1 MCIWSR
7 VNSWNIF
14 IFASNQAF
22 IYTHFWD
29 SCKYYAN
36 TWFLLSAFCRYP
48 QLHSQSLELW
58 PASSHLP
65 FFFEGK
71 KPPHANSNL
80 NSKVFQ
86 GLKSHVTF
94 LHWNSML
101 RTNASPANRETFYHV
116 SVATHQNSVW
126 AAIIYACLLPVSSA
140 SWAVITCWAVK
151 WMYSSGICCH
161 PALGDLQYWCPVQRI
176 STFTGAP

>member
-1 MCIWSR
+1 MHFTNLEAALQESACGEYIKQQDKIYFCKWDQSFKSMCIWSH

-14 IFASNQAF
+14 IFALSQAF

-36 TWFLLSAFCRYP
+36 TQFLLLSAFCRYM

-86 GLKSHVTF
+86 GLKSHITF

-101 RTNASPANRETFYHV
+101 RTNVSPANRETFYHV
-116 SVATHQNSVW
+116 SVATH
-126 AAIIYACLLPVSSA
+126 
-140 SWAVITCWAVK
+140 
-151 WMYSSGICCH
+151 
-161 PALGDLQYWCPVQRI
+161 
-176 STFTGAP
+176 